1 MEAKAVA
8 KYMRISPRK
17 VRIVAKNI
25 KGLTVENALSQLRY
39 TPKKAAVILL
49 KVLNSAL
56 ANAEQKSE
64 IDVDTLYVKN
74 VFVDEGP
81 TAKRWRPRAMGR
93 ATRIRKRTSHVTV
106 ILDEI

>member
-25 KGLTVENALSQLRY
+25 KGLSVEKALAQLKY

>member
-25 KGLTVENALSQLRY
+25 KGLTVENALAQLRY

-56 ANAEQKSE
+56 ANAEQKE
-64 IDVDTLYVKN
+64 QIDVDTLYVKN
-74 VFVDEGP
+74 VFVDERP

-106 ILDEI
+106 ILDEV

>member
-8 KYMRISPRK
+8 KYIRISPRK
-17 VRIVAKNI
+17 ARIVAKNI
-25 KGLTVENALSQLRY
+25 KGLTVENALAQLRY
-39 TPKKAAVILL
+39 TPKKAATIVQ

-56 ANAEQKSE
+56 ANAEQNSE

-74 VFVDEGP
+74 IYVDEGP

-106 ILDEI
+106 ILDEK

>member
-25 KGLTVENALSQLRY
+25 KGLTVEKALSQLTY
-39 TPKKAAVILL
+39 TPKKAATIMQ

-56 ANAEQKSE
+56 ANAEQNSE

-74 VFVDEGP
+74 IYVDEGP

-106 ILDEI
+106 ILDEK

>member
-8 KYMRISPRK
+8 KYVRISPRK
-17 VRIVAKNI
+17 VRIVGRNI
-25 KGLTVENALSQLRY
+25 KGLTVENALSQLKY

-56 ANAEQKSE
+56 ANADQNSQ
-64 IDVDTLYVKN
+64 IDVDTLFVKN

-81 TAKRWRPRAMGR
+81 IAKRWRPRAMGR
-93 ATRIRKRTSHVTV
+93 ATRIYKRTSHVTI
-106 ILDEI
+106 ILDET

>member
-25 KGLTVENALSQLRY
+25 KGLSVENALAQLKY

-56 ANAEQKSE
+56 ANAEQKE
-64 IDVDTLYVKN
+64 QIDVDTLYVKN

>member
-8 KYMRISPRK
+8 KYMHISPRK

-25 KGLTVENALSQLRY
+25 KGLTVEKALAQLRY
-39 TPKKAAVILL
+39 TPKKAAVIIL

>member
-1 MEAKAVA
+1 MEAKAMA

-25 KGLTVENALSQLRY
+25 KGLSVEKALAQLKY

>member
-25 KGLTVENALSQLRY
+25 KGLTVENALAQLRY

-106 ILDEI
+106 ILDEV

>member
-8 KYMRISPRK
+8 KYIRVSPRK

-25 KGLTVENALSQLRY
+25 KGLTVEKALSQLTY
-39 TPKKAAVILL
+39 TPKKAATILQ

-56 ANAEQKSE
+56 ANAEQNSE

-74 VFVDEGP
+74 VYVDEGP

>member
-25 KGLTVENALSQLRY
+25 KGLSVEKALAQLRY

>member
-8 KYMRISPRK
+8 KYIRISPRK

-25 KGLTVENALSQLRY
+25 KGLTVENALSQLTY
-39 TPKKAAVILL
+39 TPKKAATILQ

-56 ANAEQKSE
+56 ANAEQNSQ

-74 VFVDEGP
+74 IYVDEGP
-81 TAKRWRPRAMGR
+81 VAKRWRPRAMGR

>member
-1 MEAKAVA
+1 MEAKAMA

-25 KGLTVENALSQLRY
+25 KGLTVEKALAQLRY

-64 IDVDTLYVKN
+64 IDVDTLYLKN

-93 ATRIRKRTSHVTV
+93 ATRIRKRTSHVTI

>member
-25 KGLTVENALSQLRY
+25 KGLTVEKALAQLRY

>member
-8 KYMRISPRK
+8 KYMHVSPRK

-25 KGLTVENALSQLRY
+25 KGLTVENALSQLKY

-56 ANAEQKSE
+56 ANAEQNSQ

-74 VFVDEGP
+74 IYVDEGP

-106 ILDEI
+106 ILDEV

>member
-25 KGLTVENALSQLRY
+25 KGLTVEKALAQLRY
-39 TPKKAAVILL
+39 TPKKAAVIIL

-93 ATRIRKRTSHVTV
+93 ATRIRKRTSHVTI